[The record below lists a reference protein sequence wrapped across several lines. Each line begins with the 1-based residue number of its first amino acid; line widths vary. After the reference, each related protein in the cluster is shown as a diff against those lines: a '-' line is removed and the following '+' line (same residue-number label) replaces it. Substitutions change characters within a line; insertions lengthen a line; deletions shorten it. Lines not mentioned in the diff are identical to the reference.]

1 MRPARPAPDACPQR
15 GKKAGSRPQKLRGMR
30 IASANKI
37 IMQIIGE

>member
-1 MRPARPAPDACPQR
+1 MPALK
-15 GKKAGSRPQKLRGMR
+15 GEKKAGSRPQKLRGMR